1 MTRGF
6 GGAEFAS
13 RLPDVVVA
21 VAGLVTQLG
30 DMWFVVAGIAL
41 IYVLGTKYHS
51 LTDSPAQD
59 SVYLLAL
66 AVGAYSLTA
75 ILKHSFG
82 LPRPPGAATATP
94 PSWIPALGHAAY
106 ESMVTGDG
114 FGFPSGHALKT
125 TVVYGGAAF
134 ALDVW
139 DRARRLAVAGVLIA
153 LVAASRVFL
162 GVHYTVDVVAGMLV
176 GVGFLAVTV
185 RLTDQR
191 PARALALSTV
201 LGGLAFATTGTTK
214 TGAALAATAVG
225 FVVWT
230 AADRLAVSADPAER

>member
-1 MTRGF
+1 MTRGL

-13 RLPDVVVA
+13 HLPDVVAA

-30 DMWFVVAGIAL
+30 DMWFVVAGITL
-41 IYVLGTKYHS
+41 LYVLGTRYQWF
-51 LTDSPAQD
+51 TDSPASD

-66 AVGAYSLTA
+66 AVGAYSLTVA
-75 ILKHSFG
+75 LKHAFG
-82 LPRPPGAATATP
+82 LPRPPGAATATA

-125 TVVYGGAAF
+125 AVVYGGAAF

-139 DRARRLAVAGVLIA
+139 DRPRRLAVAGLLAV
-153 LVAASRVFL
+153 LVAASRIFL
-162 GVHYTVDVVAGMLV
+162 GVHYTVDVVAGALV
-176 GVGFLAVTV
+176 GVVFLAAAI
-185 RLTDQR
+185 RLTGQR
-191 PARALALSTV
+191 PARTLAISAV
-201 LGGLAFATTGTTK
+201 LAGLAFATSGTAK
-214 TGAALAATAVG
+214 TGFALAAAAVG

-230 AADRLAVSADPAER
+230 AADRLPVGAASGER